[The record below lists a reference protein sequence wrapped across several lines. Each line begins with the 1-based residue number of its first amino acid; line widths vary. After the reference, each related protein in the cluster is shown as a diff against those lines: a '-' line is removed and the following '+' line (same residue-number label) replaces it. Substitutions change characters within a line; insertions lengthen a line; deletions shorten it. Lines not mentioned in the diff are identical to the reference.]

1 MIRDSWLSVLLLL
14 RFLRCHIVHITGTVS
29 QCLFDSG
36 HAYFTFIMHIFFSP
50 HSNPFRCLFTV
61 PTVGCKKMCFSNNFH
76 LCLPS
81 WLDHT
86 SVYFQFAR
94 QLEVPMV
101 KHNSLWPM
109 GCSTSNVVDKIF
121 HLAPPLSSAHSVCA
135 CLQVTPSSKIVGD
148 LAQFMVQNS
157 LTRAEVEER
166 ADELSF
172 PLSVVEFLQGH
183 IGIPHG
189 GFPEPFRSKVKH
201 TSQIPNKSNFPL
213 AQVIFSS
220 QQHYF

>member
-109 GCSTSNVVDKIF
+109 GCSTSNVVDNIC
-121 HLAPPLSSAHSVCA
+121 LSPPLPA
-135 CLQVTPSSKIVGD
+135 CRWPPPRRSWVTWPSSWCRTLWQGQRWRRGLMSSPSPSQWWSSCRVT
-148 LAQFMVQNS
+148 LASHTEAS
-157 LTRAEVEER
+157 LSPSGPR
-166 ADELSF
+166 
-172 PLSVVEFLQGH
+172 
-183 IGIPHG
+183 
-189 GFPEPFRSKVKH
+189 
-201 TSQIPNKSNFPL
+201 
-213 AQVIFSS
+213 
-220 QQHYF
+220 